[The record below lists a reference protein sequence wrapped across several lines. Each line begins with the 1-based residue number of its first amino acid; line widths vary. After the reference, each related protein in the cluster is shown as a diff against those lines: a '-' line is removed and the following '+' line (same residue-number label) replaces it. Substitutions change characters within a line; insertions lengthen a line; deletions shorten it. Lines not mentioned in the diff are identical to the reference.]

1 MFHYEKGIG
10 LTDDYFF
17 WKKDDAD
24 DERTPIWKE
33 QREKYGFDERELW
46 DLHTVIAAFVY
57 PRLKMFAEYT
67 ASVPMGMKPLEW
79 RNILEK
85 MVRAFELIIT
95 DQVEAHHAEVTE
107 GLDLFREYYFDL
119 WD

>member
-1 MFHYEKGIG
+1 MFHYEKKIG

-24 DERTPIWKE
+24 DERAPVWKE
-33 QREKYGFDERELW
+33 QREKYGFDDRELW

-57 PRLKMFAEYT
+57 PRLKMFAEYA

-79 RNILEK
+79 GDILKK
-85 MVRAFELIIT
+85 MARAFELIIT
-95 DQVEAHHAEVTE
+95 DQVGTHRSEVKE
-107 GLDLFREYYFDL
+107 GLDLFREYLFDL

>member
-1 MFHYEKGIG
+1 MGELPFGV
-10 LTDDYFF
+10 
-17 WKKDDAD
+17 
-24 DERTPIWKE
+24 R
-33 QREKYGFDERELW
+33 QREKYGFDERETW

-57 PRLKMFAEYT
+57 PRLKMFAEYA

-79 RNILEK
+79 RDILKK

-95 DQVEAHHAEVTE
+95 DQVGTHRSEVKE
-107 GLDLFREYYFDL
+107 GLDLFREYLFDL